1 MSDARD
7 AVGKALGLNKQ
18 LAARKLM
25 LKQDLEAELAQL
37 EKDRAEVAAAGDA
50 TLLAEIE
57 RRMESVATDLAA
69 ADLDLKNAVK
79 EMDELRKLA
88 ANHEGNV
95 ARATANAILNPD
107 PFIQTPAQA
116 TLEHTREHIKNLDA
130 QARLGAELSGAP
142 AAPVSL
148 KPASKEEA
156 DARARAA
163 FEAMRARK
171 SGAAAPD
178 AAPATPGGPDSG
190 SQTGAPSDPP
200 MRTTPSK
207 KEL

>member
-25 LKQDLEAELAQL
+25 QKQDLEAELAQL
-37 EKDRAEVAAAGDA
+37 EKDRAEVALLGDA

-79 EMDELRKLA
+79 EMDELRKLD
-88 ANHEGNV
+88 ANHETNV

-116 TLEHTREHIKNLDA
+116 TLEHTREHIKTLDA

-142 AAPVSL
+142 AAAVSL

-178 AAPATPGGPDSG
+178 TSAAPSSPDSSG
-190 SQTGAPSDPP
+190 PAGAPSDPP
-200 MRTTPSK
+200 MRPTPSK

>member
-142 AAPVSL
+142 RRAGVT
-148 KPASKEEA
+148 EA
-156 DARARAA
+156 RQQGRGRRARP
-163 FEAMRARK
+163 RRLRGHAR
-171 SGAAAPD
+171 PQVRRRR
-178 AAPATPGGPDSG
+178 PRR
-190 SQTGAPSDPP
+190 
-200 MRTTPSK
+200 RTCHTRRPR
-207 KEL
+207 